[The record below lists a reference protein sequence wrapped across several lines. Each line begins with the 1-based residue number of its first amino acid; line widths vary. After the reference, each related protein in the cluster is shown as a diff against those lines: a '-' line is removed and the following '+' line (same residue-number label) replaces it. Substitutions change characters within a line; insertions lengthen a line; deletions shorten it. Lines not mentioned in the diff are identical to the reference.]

1 MGVYNVY
8 ESQSSM
14 STISY
19 ICIMFCHNP
28 NKGELECYA
37 PYKPPSSSPQL
48 KLRRIRTKGGFL
60 KVIAKV

>member
-28 NKGELECYA
+28 NKGELE
-37 PYKPPSSSPQL
+37 
-48 KLRRIRTKGGFL
+48 
-60 KVIAKV
+60 